1 MSEESDWKRR
11 TLLVGAL
18 LGALTGVGAAYVLIR
33 RSEEQGETLRIG
45 AGDGVRLG
53 MGVLGLLRL
62 VSGFSDDG

>member
-1 MSEESDWKRR
+1 MSEDRDWKRQ

-18 LGALTGVGAAYVLIR
+18 IGAITGAGVAYMLVR
-33 RSEEQGETLRIG
+33 RAEEQGEPFRMG
-45 AGDGVRLG
+45 AGEGVRLG

>member
-62 VSGFSDDG
+62 VSGFSDEG

>member
-18 LGALTGVGAAYVLIR
+18 LGALTGAGAAYVLIR
-33 RSEEQGETLRIG
+33 RAEEQGETLRIG

-62 VSGFSDDG
+62 VSGFSDEE